1 MHMDTLLRGKTN
13 SSLDFSIYLL
23 VSLHFLFN
31 PLIVTYFFMNDHYI
45 CFIEFRNIL
54 NVVETMPI
62 WHDMARK
69 PKINLS
75 AQYGVSVQGVAGLIE
90 IFIDQ

>member
-1 MHMDTLLRGKTN
+1 MVG
-13 SSLDFSIYLL
+13 I
-23 VSLHFLFN
+23 
-31 PLIVTYFFMNDHYI
+31 
-45 CFIEFRNIL
+45 
-54 NVVETMPI
+54 MPI

-90 IFIDQ
+90 IYID

>member
-1 MHMDTLLRGKTN
+1 
-13 SSLDFSIYLL
+13 
-23 VSLHFLFN
+23 
-31 PLIVTYFFMNDHYI
+31 MNDHYI
-45 CFIEFRNIL
+45 CFIKFKSIP